1 MRSEEP
7 EKPERLD
14 EESPH
19 SRMWPSPTGE
29 RVGKRRHDADD
40 VTVQEYMKRLRV
52 SGSGAP
58 SPARAAISHPH
69 PHPGLARAWATA
81 QQQQQQQA
89 TGASPLLPLPMSGGF
104 EPQPVLWGQSAW
116 PVPPPSSS
124 REPQQQEQHQQ
135 ENMLP
140 MSAAAAGA
148 GSSSHAA
155 YNCVPSPPPY
165 ARAAQPLHV
174 HPHPPNLSWPEL
186 PPPWVEQPWAEQP
199 WTGYAQQ
206 QQPPQQ
212 PPGYAQQR
220 TGPPLPG
227 SASGSGL
234 SAVAGSSIDTRSGL
248 SAVAVSSIDT
258 RLREVGSASV
268 DYGSINSL
276 LSQLHAERVR
286 AGARPRWKEDAEED
300 EEDEDP

>member
-1 MRSEEP
+1 MW
-7 EKPERLD
+7 RLD
-14 EESPH
+14 LTCLDTTASRRQSERCRNAWTKI

-81 QQQQQQQA
+81 QQQQQQQQA
-89 TGASPLLPLPMSGGF
+89 TSASPLLPLPMSGGF

-116 PVPPPSSS
+116 PVPPPSS

-206 QQPPQQ
+206 PQQPQQ

-227 SASGSGL
+227 SAS
-234 SAVAGSSIDTRSGL
+234 
-248 SAVAVSSIDT
+248 
-258 RLREVGSASV
+258 GSASV

-286 AGARPRWKEDAEED
+286 AGARPRWKDDAEED

>member
-1 MRSEEP
+1 MWRLDLTCLDTTASRREV
-7 EKPERLD
+7 PERLD
-14 EESPH
+14 EDAH
-19 SRMWPSPTGE
+19 ISRMWPSPTGE

-81 QQQQQQQA
+81 QQQQQQQQA
-89 TGASPLLPLPMSGGF
+89 TSASPLLPLPMSGGF

-206 QQPPQQ
+206 PQQPQQ

-234 SAVAGSSIDTRSGL
+234 SAVAG
-248 SAVAVSSIDT
+248 SSIDT

-286 AGARPRWKEDAEED
+286 AGARPRWKDDAEED